1 MRLTVVPA
9 ATPNEPEVENPESE
23 DDQEESPEILPGE
36 GWNEDGY
43 SQHNE
48 YDANYDSS

>member
-1 MRLTVVPA
+1 MRLTVIPA
-9 ATPNEPEVENPESE
+9 ATSNDPEVENPESE

-36 GWNEDGY
+36 VWNEDSN

-48 YDANYDSS
+48 YDANHDAP